1 MFREKINVPVVTL
14 GDWAY
19 SQGTVRVDFLWLDL
33 QGGELAALQ
42 GASRILPTCHF
53 MLRSVAQTYEGA
65 SLYPEFRAWME
76 AWGFRVAREE
86 LPSSDM
92 GNVVFV
98 RR

>member
-42 GASRILPTCHF
+42 GASRILPTIRAIF
-53 MLRSVAQTYEGA
+53 TPK
-65 SLYPEFRAWME
+65 SLEPMKERHSTPSFGLGRRLGDFR
-76 AWGFRVAREE
+76 
-86 LPSSDM
+86 
-92 GNVVFV
+92 
-98 RR
+98 